1 MTTALATSPGLPTA
15 AAVPLVPAKH
25 LQQIPVVPW
34 RDPQTVSPA
43 ELSGYI
49 VNLEQACL
57 AQPESA
63 DVRTLL
69 GMAYAM
75 NYDAYKSMDVLEEA
89 VAIDPK
95 HFWAQLKYGELHY
108 RLRALVRAEEET
120 LKAVDLAR
128 NPWELS
134 VARRQLQEIRKLL
147 RDSTRAI
154 VWRGSL
160 VRPAIV
166 LSLGMAALF
175 TVMLWR

>member
-1 MTTALATSPGLPTA
+1 MSTAIATIPASQTA
-15 AAVPLVPAKH
+15 AAVPLVPATH

-34 RDPQTVSPA
+34 RDPQTVSPE
-43 ELSGYI
+43 ELSVYI
-49 VNLEQACL
+49 CSLEQACL

-75 NYDAYKSMDVLEEA
+75 NYDAYKSMDILEA
-89 VAIDPK
+89 AIAIDSN

-120 LKAVDLAR
+120 LKALDLAR

-160 VRPAIV
+160 MRPAVV

-175 TVMLWR
+175 AVMFWG